1 MKAVRLAMTSN
12 HARKMAELKREF
24 FLRTREDIKV
34 LRRAREDG
42 ALRASQDLKTLVHRL
57 SGVTGMF
64 GYESVSDLAA
74 ELEDALATSNEG
86 QVEGKLGTLIAAVE
100 VMLNDTA

>member
-1 MKAVRLAMTSN
+1 
-12 HARKMAELKREF
+12 
-24 FLRTREDIKV
+24 
-34 LRRAREDG
+34 
-42 ALRASQDLKTLVHRL
+42 LRASQDLKTLVHRL